1 MTTFE
6 RYAASALAGLLS
18 AGYSNE
24 VAVKRA
30 IEAAEALQ
38 DAMTRRYWPQPIDDG
53 LDV

>member
-1 MTTFE
+1 MTMIQEF
-6 RYAASALAGLLS
+6 ASRALAGLLS

-38 DAMTRRYWPQPIDDG
+38 DAMTRRYWPQPMDDG